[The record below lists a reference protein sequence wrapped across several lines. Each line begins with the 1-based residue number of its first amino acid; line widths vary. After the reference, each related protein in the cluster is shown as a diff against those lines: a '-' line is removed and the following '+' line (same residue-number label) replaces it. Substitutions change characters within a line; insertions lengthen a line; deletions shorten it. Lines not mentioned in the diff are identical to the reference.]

1 MIQNVLKTKNNFIF
15 RLFFLEIKN
24 ADCKSDIK
32 PDNKFFNIS
41 DLLDFSLQL
50 VKNDL

>member
-1 MIQNVLKTKNNFIF
+1 MKDNFMF
-15 RLFFLEIKN
+15 WLFFLEIKN
-24 ADCKSDIK
+24 ADCKSDIKPDIK

-50 VKNDL
+50 VKKWT

>member
-1 MIQNVLKTKNNFIF
+1 MYRKCKIILYSGY
-15 RLFFLEIKN
+15 FFEIKN

-41 DLLDFSLQL
+41 DLFDFSLQL
-50 VKNDL
+50 VKNGL